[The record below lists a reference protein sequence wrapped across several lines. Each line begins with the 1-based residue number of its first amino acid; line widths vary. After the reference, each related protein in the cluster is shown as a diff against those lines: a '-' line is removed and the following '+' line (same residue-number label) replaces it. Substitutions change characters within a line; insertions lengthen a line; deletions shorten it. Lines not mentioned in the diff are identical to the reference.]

1 MVLTEKVLIRMRP
14 KMLKTYYSLG
24 YYCKLDDIIEIK
36 IEDLTKGSKAI
47 IDVKCD
53 ICGLEKKLPYR
64 VYIKNI
70 KNGDYYCCSKK
81 CGEEKY
87 KNTCI
92 KKYGVDSYT
101 KTNECKNKMKQT
113 NLERYGFEYGL
124 QSEEIKNKR
133 LKTNIEKYGVDN
145 YNKSEDVK
153 NKIKLNN
160 INKYGVGSI
169 FQLKYIKDKIK
180 NTHIENFGIFYSKTI
195 EYKNRTKNTRI
206 KNGNQIPD
214 ELKTPIELYKIKV
227 RNLTKLNKNKLFEN
241 WNGYDYYEN
250 DYIRDNINLK
260 YTSKLYPTID
270 HKLSIF
276 YGFIN
281 NISVEE
287 IGSINNLCITK
298 RSVNSRKQKTIEKD
312 FIILFSTP

>member
-1 MVLTEKVLIRMRP
+1 
-14 KMLKTYYSLG
+14 
-24 YYCKLDDIIEIK
+24 
-36 IEDLTKGSKAI
+36 
-47 IDVKCD
+47 
-53 ICGLEKKLPYR
+53 
-64 VYIKNI
+64 
-70 KNGDYYCCSKK
+70 
-81 CGEEKY
+81 
-87 KNTCI
+87 
-92 KKYGVDSYT
+92 
-101 KTNECKNKMKQT
+101 MKQT

-214 ELKTPIELYKIKV
+214 ELKTPFELYKIKV